1 MADVFKVNFAYIK
14 KWEGALSK
22 DPRDPASKFP
32 VPDGSGYHTNM
43 GVTWQAFKAH
53 FPSLGVH
60 EFYAMPE
67 KVWLTIY
74 REGYWN
80 AVKGDWIDS
89 QIIAEF
95 MADWAWGSGA
105 YYPSVALQRYLNS
118 QGYTCIVDGQ
128 IGRVTVGLLNQ
139 ICKAKGEKAVFDA
152 LYSARTSFLQSIKGF
167 AVYGVGWMNRMR
179 DFKSYAM
186 TILK

>member
-14 KWEGALSK
+14 KWEGGLSK
-22 DPRDPASKFP
+22 DPRDPASRFP

-74 REGYWN
+74 KEGYWKI
-80 AVKGDWIDS
+80 VKGDEIKS
-89 QIIAEF
+89 LIIAEF
-95 MADWAWGSGA
+95 IADWAWGSGPGTA
-105 YYPSVALQRYLNS
+105 TAAVQTLLKNA
-118 QGYTCIVDGQ
+118 GYAQ
-128 IGRVTVGLLNQ
+128 PVTQLFGPVTLGNLHGM
-139 ICKAKGEKAVFDA
+139 IDTKGERAVFEA
-152 LYSARTSFLQSIKGF
+152 LYAARTSFLQSLKNFVI
-167 AVYGVGWMNRMR
+167 YGVGWMNRMR
-179 DFKSYAM
+179 SFKEYAM
-186 TILK
+186 TVLK

>member
-14 KWEGALSK
+14 KWEGGLSK

-53 FPSLGVH
+53 FPQGTPQ
-60 EFYAMPE
+60 EFYNMFD
-67 KVWLTIY
+67 KLWLAIY
-74 REGYWN
+74 REGYWK
-80 AVKGDWIDS
+80 AVKGDEIKS

-95 MADWAWGSGA
+95 IADWAWGSGPGTATA
-105 YYPSVALQRYLNS
+105 YVQTLLKNAGYLQP
-118 QGYTCIVDGQ
+118 
-128 IGRVTVGLLNQ
+128 VTQLFGPVTLGNLHAM
-139 ICKAKGEKAVFDA
+139 IDSKGERAVFDA

-179 DFKSYAM
+179 DFKAYADSK
-186 TILK
+186 LP